1 MTGGGARG
9 YGASAV
15 RVWISMYV
23 LYLMST
29 IYRSTNAVMAPEWRA
44 DLNLA
49 PDQLGMITAAFYFA
63 FACAQIPAGLSLDRF
78 GPRWTI
84 AGMMLLP
91 VLGGFLLSQA
101 DGFGELALAQAFMG
115 AGCAIG
121 LSGAIVVFARWF
133 PPDRM
138 ATLIALYSGLG
149 NVGILISATPLA
161 ASVEAFGWRDT
172 FLVLTAINV
181 VLVLQLVL
189 FVRDA
194 PPGHPFHARRRET
207 LVDILR
213 GAAEV
218 WREPAIRP
226 LLAIMFCSL
235 GIVLTVRALWAGPYL
250 ADVHGLGTIERGNM
264 LLLFTV
270 FMLIGNVGAGPL
282 DRIFDTRKGVCMAGA
297 AATVV
302 TLAALALIPEPP
314 LWLAMALFCAFGL
327 FCNYVVTVLA
337 QGRALFPE
345 RLVGRVITLMNAAN
359 FFGGTCLL
367 LGSGY
372 LIRAFPTEAGKAPA
386 EAYRALFGAL
396 AVMVALALF
405 AYSKSRDV
413 PPSAERARLSQKP

>member
-1 MTGGGARG
+1 MA
-9 YGASAV
+9 GASRAAV

-29 IYRSTNAVMAPEWRA
+29 IYRSTNAVMAPEWRE
-44 DLNLA
+44 DLGLA

-84 AGMMLLP
+84 AGMMLFP

-101 DGFGELALAQAFMG
+101 MGFNDLAIAQAFMG

-138 ATLIALYSGLG
+138 ATMIALYSGLG

-161 ASVEAFGWRDT
+161 ASVEAVGWRDT

-181 VLVLQLVL
+181 ALVLQLIL

-194 PPGHPFHARRRET
+194 PPGHPFHARKRET

-218 WREPAIRP
+218 WRSPEIRP

-250 ADVHGLGTIERGNM
+250 ADVHGLDTIERGNM
-264 LLLFTV
+264 LLLFTI

-282 DRIFDTRKGVCMAGA
+282 DRVFDTRKGVCVAGA
-297 AATVV
+297 SATIV
-302 TLAALALIPEPP
+302 TLSALALVPDPP

-345 RLVGRVITLMNAAN
+345 RLVGRAITLMNAAN
-359 FFGGTCLL
+359 FFGGTVLL

-372 LIRAFPTEAGKAPA
+372 LIRAFPMEGARTPA

-396 AVMVALALF
+396 AVMVTLALL
-405 AYSKSRDV
+405 AYLRSRDV
-413 PPSAERARLSQKP
+413 PPSAERARSTQSA